1 MRAEGWIEKLGE
13 GVVNYE
19 AFSMLDDVDA
29 VGGMMRSGKI
39 VAIKGIG
46 GFHLG
51 CDATQHQ
58 TVVTFAPTQK
68 KKA

>member
-1 MRAEGWIEKLGE
+1 MTPQIGVITPNQSRAINAGRRLGLKSWE

-46 GFHLG
+46 GFRGL
-51 CDATQHQ
+51 
-58 TVVTFAPTQK
+58 
-68 KKA
+68 